1 MTQLIEV
8 TPKSAGWKYV
18 GFEVHRLSSGENL
31 ECSTRDREVCVV
43 MLTGKADV
51 RFDSHEWKGVGGRET
66 IFDGPSDSVYAPP
79 DGKLAVTCA
88 GSKCEFALG
97 WAPAKRGAEPTL
109 IRASDVRVFKRGA
122 DRTERTI
129 HNILMEDRPAES
141 LLVTEVYTPGG
152 NWSSYPPHKHDTDD
166 PPRETYLEETYY
178 HRLVRP
184 DGFAVQL
191 VYTDDRS
198 LNQAVQV
205 RDGDVVLVPRGY
217 HPVSAAAGYDLY
229 YLNVMAGPVRRWC
242 ITTDPDHR
250 WQLD

>member
-1 MTQLIEV
+1 VQV
-8 TPKSAGWKYV
+8 TPETAAWRYV
-18 GFEVHRLSSGENL
+18 GFEVHRLKRGQSL
-31 ECSTRDREVCVV
+31 TRSTAGREVCLV

-51 RFDSHEWKGVGGRET
+51 RFDGYEWLGIGCRQS

-79 DGKLAVTCA
+79 GGELSVIAA
-88 GSKCEFALG
+88 GASCEIALG
-97 WAPAKRGAEPTL
+97 WAPAKRGSAPAL
-109 IRASDVRVFKRGA
+109 IGASDIQAFKRGA

-141 LLVTEVYTPGG
+141 LLVTEVFTPGG

-178 HRLVRP
+178 HRLAKRE
-184 DGFAVQL
+184 GFGVQL

-198 LNQAVQV
+198 LNEALQV

-217 HPVSAAAGYDLY
+217 HPVAAAAGYDLY
-229 YLNVMAGPVRRWC
+229 YLNVMAGPVRKWV
-242 ITTDPDHR
+242 ISTDPDHR